1 MNVDTQ
7 HWYEDD
13 LFHNLMEPMDSFCQT
28 NHFGNPLVTT
38 MMAARNHLLNR
49 PQEIPRNIVTT
60 TSTART
66 TTAVTFPSSSTGTT
80 DDTTRR
86 NNRSNSHSNKYKW
99 FGDDEQN
106 EEEEELYYRSSSTS
120 DRSYY
125 HEEEEMHLVS
135 PIGSSREA
143 IQVQHEEV
151 EVVVEDPHK
160 VGPCHRRPGRL
171 QRGTSVSSTASSDV
185 LSHTSSS
192 VLSIGLPSQYPQ
204 QTHNSSSGNGNN
216 SLRSSSSSRISSFEA
231 LMQEELED
239 FDEIFEAQQ
248 RHHHHSSSSSSLNNI
263 IPAVLSTSLLAE
275 DDDSDDLSQGS
286 RPRRNKD
293 DADTS
298 TRRSRH
304 CPNDSLDKGLTST
317 LWLVSHETLASSEEP
332 SPGLKRSSS
341 FS

>member
-1 MNVDTQ
+1 
-7 HWYEDD
+7 
-13 LFHNLMEPMDSFCQT
+13 
-28 NHFGNPLVTT
+28 
-38 MMAARNHLLNR
+38 
-49 PQEIPRNIVTT
+49 
-60 TSTART
+60 
-66 TTAVTFPSSSTGTT
+66 
-80 DDTTRR
+80 
-86 NNRSNSHSNKYKW
+86 
-99 FGDDEQN
+99 
-106 EEEEELYYRSSSTS
+106 
-120 DRSYY
+120 
-125 HEEEEMHLVS
+125 MHLVS

-248 RHHHHSSSSSSLNNI
+248 RHQHHSSSSSLNNI
-263 IPAVLSTSLLAE
+263 LPAVLSTSLLE
-275 DDDSDDLSQGS
+275 DEDSDDLSQGS
-286 RPRRNKD
+286 RPRRNQD

-317 LWLVSHETLASSEEP
+317 LWLVSHETSPASVEP
-332 SPGLKRSSS
+332 SHGLKRSSS